1 VSVVVSRQGR
11 RGGEKTGS
19 VLEGSGDD
27 SDSDSDSDSTQKD
40 RQRRLVRLLRH
51 APTRSTSGVNMQR
64 RALHTLL
71 TCQALPTCMSAP
83 ADEGARWTFCQ
94 LACRRAISA
103 NTACTC
109 ASFLRRWDAAL
120 STRRPPTPAA
130 SQQRLASSNQQGS
143 GAHHS
148 ID

>member
-1 VSVVVSRQGR
+1 VSVVVSRQGG
-11 RGGEKTGS
+11 RGGEKTGD
-19 VLEGSGDD
+19 VLEGSGD
-27 SDSDSDSDSTQKD
+27 DSDSDSTQKD

-94 LACRRAISA
+94 LARRRAISA

-120 STRRPPTPAA
+120 STKRPPTPAT